1 MLARLS
7 EIGDESVFDTVLLRS
22 LIAVADTGG
31 FTRAAHRLHLT
42 QSAISAHIRRLE
54 REAGQKLLERTT
66 RSVSLTPAGA
76 RLAGYA
82 RTILA
87 LHDDARASLGA
98 GRRVSGTVYVGL
110 SEEMVKAPIIDCMR
124 RFSVAHPDAEVS
136 LTVGLTGELLS
147 LVHSGGLDI
156 VLGSRCSDEER
167 GEVLWSEPL
176 VWARGPIA
184 LGSDEVTTPV
194 PLAVFSDQCPY
205 RAAAIE
211 ALVRAGRQ
219 WRIVCQSP
227 SVGGA
232 DDRRKWGAWGNACHA
247 IVCSGC
253 RPCRSVDVAS
263 LASSTVRADVGG
275 DTEALGCPAAGAITP
290 MCREGRALIRPLST
304 GKKNRRTRRRF
315 CKCQKSPYSPS
326 SIALLRTAPLSALV
340 ASRA

>member
-1 MLARLS
+1 MLAILS

-22 LIAVADTGG
+22 LLAVADTGG
-31 FTRAAHRLHLT
+31 FTRAAQRLHLT

-227 SVGGA
+227 SVGGLMTA
-232 DDRRKWGAWGNACHA
+232 
-247 IVCSGC
+247 VSGGLGVT
-253 RPCRSVDVAS
+253 PVTRSS
-263 LASSTVRADVGG
+263 
-275 DTEALGCPAAGAITP
+275 ALAAGLVEVSTLPALPQAQFVLTSAATP
-290 MCREGRALIRPLST
+290 KRSA
-304 GKKNRRTRRRF
+304 
-315 CKCQKSPYSPS
+315 
-326 SIALLRTAPLSALV
+326 ALLLAQLRQCV
-340 ASRA
+340 AKGEL

>member
-227 SVGGA
+227 SVGGL
-232 DDRRKWGAWGNACHA
+232 G
-247 IVCSGC
+247 VT
-253 RPCRSVDVAS
+253 PVTRSS
-263 LASSTVRADVGG
+263 
-275 DTEALGCPAAGAITP
+275 ALAAGLVEVSTLPALPQAQFVLTSAATP
-290 MCREGRALIRPLST
+290 KRSA
-304 GKKNRRTRRRF
+304 
-315 CKCQKSPYSPS
+315 
-326 SIALLRTAPLSALV
+326 ALLLAQLRQCV
-340 ASRA
+340 AKGEL

>member
-22 LIAVADTGG
+22 LLAVADTGG
-31 FTRAAHRLHLT
+31 FTRAAQRLHLT

-227 SVGGA
+227 SVGGLMTA
-232 DDRRKWGAWGNACHA
+232 
-247 IVCSGC
+247 VSGGLGVT
-253 RPCRSVDVAS
+253 PVTRSS
-263 LASSTVRADVGG
+263 
-275 DTEALGCPAAGAITP
+275 ALAAGLVEVSTLPALPQAQFVLTSAATP
-290 MCREGRALIRPLST
+290 KRSA
-304 GKKNRRTRRRF
+304 
-315 CKCQKSPYSPS
+315 
-326 SIALLRTAPLSALV
+326 ALLLAQLRQCV
-340 ASRA
+340 AKGEL

>member
-22 LIAVADTGG
+22 LLAVADTGG
-31 FTRAAHRLHLT
+31 FTRAAQRLHLT

-227 SVGGA
+227 SVGGLMTA
-232 DDRRKWGAWGNACHA
+232 
-247 IVCSGC
+247 VSGGLGVT
-253 RPCRSVDVAS
+253 PVTRSSAV
-263 LASSTVRADVGG
+263 
-275 DTEALGCPAAGAITP
+275 AAGLVEVSTLPALPQAQFVLTSAATP
-290 MCREGRALIRPLST
+290 KRSA
-304 GKKNRRTRRRF
+304 
-315 CKCQKSPYSPS
+315 
-326 SIALLRTAPLSALV
+326 ALLLAQLRQCV
-340 ASRA
+340 AKGEL

>member
-1 MLARLS
+1 MLAGLS

-227 SVGGA
+227 SVGGLMTA
-232 DDRRKWGAWGNACHA
+232 
-247 IVCSGC
+247 VSGGLGVT
-253 RPCRSVDVAS
+253 PVTRSS
-263 LASSTVRADVGG
+263 
-275 DTEALGCPAAGAITP
+275 ALAAGLVEVSTLPTLPQAQFVLTSAATP
-290 MCREGRALIRPLST
+290 KRSA
-304 GKKNRRTRRRF
+304 
-315 CKCQKSPYSPS
+315 
-326 SIALLRTAPLSALV
+326 ALLLAQLRQCV
-340 ASRA
+340 AKGEL

>member
-1 MLARLS
+1 M
-7 EIGDESVFDTVLLRS
+7 FDTVLLRS

-227 SVGGA
+227 SVGGL
-232 DDRRKWGAWGNACHA
+232 G
-247 IVCSGC
+247 VT
-253 RPCRSVDVAS
+253 PVTRSS
-263 LASSTVRADVGG
+263 
-275 DTEALGCPAAGAITP
+275 ALAAGLVEVSTLPALPQAQFVLTSAATP
-290 MCREGRALIRPLST
+290 KRSA
-304 GKKNRRTRRRF
+304 
-315 CKCQKSPYSPS
+315 
-326 SIALLRTAPLSALV
+326 ALLLAQLRQCV
-340 ASRA
+340 AKGEL

>member
-1 MLARLS
+1 M
-7 EIGDESVFDTVLLRS
+7 FDTVLLRS

-227 SVGGA
+227 SVGGLMTA
-232 DDRRKWGAWGNACHA
+232 VSGGLGVTPVTRSSALAAGLQEVTALPALPHA
-247 IVCSGC
+247 QFV
-253 RPCRSVDVAS
+253 
-263 LASSTVRADVGG
+263 LSSTAKPKRSA
-275 DTEALGCPAAGAITP
+275 
-290 MCREGRALIRPLST
+290 
-304 GKKNRRTRRRF
+304 
-315 CKCQKSPYSPS
+315 
-326 SIALLRTAPLSALV
+326 ALLLAQLRQS
-340 ASRA
+340 ASRGEL

>member
-1 MLARLS
+1 M
-7 EIGDESVFDTVLLRS
+7 FDTVLLRS

-227 SVGGA
+227 SVGG
-232 DDRRKWGAWGNACHA
+232 
-247 IVCSGC
+247 
-253 RPCRSVDVAS
+253 
-263 LASSTVRADVGG
+263 
-275 DTEALGCPAAGAITP
+275 
-290 MCREGRALIRPLST
+290 
-304 GKKNRRTRRRF
+304 
-315 CKCQKSPYSPS
+315 
-326 SIALLRTAPLSALV
+326 
-340 ASRA
+340 

>member
-1 MLARLS
+1 M
-7 EIGDESVFDTVLLRS
+7 FDTVLLRS
-22 LIAVADTGG
+22 LLAVADTGG
-31 FTRAAHRLHLT
+31 FTRAAQRLHLT

-176 VWARGPIA
+176 VWARGSIA

-227 SVGGA
+227 SVGGLMTA
-232 DDRRKWGAWGNACHA
+232 
-247 IVCSGC
+247 VSGGLGVT
-253 RPCRSVDVAS
+253 PVTRSS
-263 LASSTVRADVGG
+263 
-275 DTEALGCPAAGAITP
+275 ALAAGLVEVSTLPALPQAQFVLTSAATP
-290 MCREGRALIRPLST
+290 KRSA
-304 GKKNRRTRRRF
+304 
-315 CKCQKSPYSPS
+315 
-326 SIALLRTAPLSALV
+326 ALLLAQLRQCV
-340 ASRA
+340 AKGEL

>member
-211 ALVRAGRQ
+211 ALVRAGWQ

-227 SVGGA
+227 SVGGLMTA
-232 DDRRKWGAWGNACHA
+232 
-247 IVCSGC
+247 VSGGLGVT
-253 RPCRSVDVAS
+253 PVTRSS
-263 LASSTVRADVGG
+263 
-275 DTEALGCPAAGAITP
+275 ALAAGLVEVSTLPALPQAQFVLTSAATP
-290 MCREGRALIRPLST
+290 KRSA
-304 GKKNRRTRRRF
+304 
-315 CKCQKSPYSPS
+315 
-326 SIALLRTAPLSALV
+326 ALLLAQLRQCV
-340 ASRA
+340 AKGEL

>member
-1 MLARLS
+1 M
-7 EIGDESVFDTVLLRS
+7 FDTVLLRS
-22 LIAVADTGG
+22 LLAVADTGG
-31 FTRAAHRLHLT
+31 FTRAAQRLHLT

-227 SVGGA
+227 SVGGLMTA
-232 DDRRKWGAWGNACHA
+232 
-247 IVCSGC
+247 VSGGLGVT
-253 RPCRSVDVAS
+253 PVTRSSAV
-263 LASSTVRADVGG
+263 
-275 DTEALGCPAAGAITP
+275 AAGLVEVSTLPALPQAQFVLTSAATP
-290 MCREGRALIRPLST
+290 KRSA
-304 GKKNRRTRRRF
+304 
-315 CKCQKSPYSPS
+315 
-326 SIALLRTAPLSALV
+326 ALLLAQLRQCV
-340 ASRA
+340 AKGEL

>member
-22 LIAVADTGG
+22 LLAVADTGG
-31 FTRAAHRLHLT
+31 FTRAAQRLHLT

-156 VLGSRCSDEER
+156 VLCSRCSDEER

-227 SVGGA
+227 SVGGLMTA
-232 DDRRKWGAWGNACHA
+232 
-247 IVCSGC
+247 VSGGLGVT
-253 RPCRSVDVAS
+253 PVTRSS
-263 LASSTVRADVGG
+263 
-275 DTEALGCPAAGAITP
+275 ALAAGLVEVSTLPTLPQAQFVLTSAAIP
-290 MCREGRALIRPLST
+290 KRSA
-304 GKKNRRTRRRF
+304 
-315 CKCQKSPYSPS
+315 
-326 SIALLRTAPLSALV
+326 ALLLAQLRQCV
-340 ASRA
+340 AKGEL

>member
-22 LIAVADTGG
+22 LLAVADTGG
-31 FTRAAHRLHLT
+31 FTRAAQRLHLT

-176 VWARGPIA
+176 VWARGSIA

-227 SVGGA
+227 SVGGLMTA
-232 DDRRKWGAWGNACHA
+232 
-247 IVCSGC
+247 VSGGLGVT
-253 RPCRSVDVAS
+253 PVTRSS
-263 LASSTVRADVGG
+263 
-275 DTEALGCPAAGAITP
+275 ALAAGLVEVSTLPALPQAQFVLTSAATP
-290 MCREGRALIRPLST
+290 KRSA
-304 GKKNRRTRRRF
+304 
-315 CKCQKSPYSPS
+315 
-326 SIALLRTAPLSALV
+326 ALLLAQLRQCV
-340 ASRA
+340 AKGEL

>member
-1 MLARLS
+1 M
-7 EIGDESVFDTVLLRS
+7 FDTVLLRS
-22 LIAVADTGG
+22 LLAVADTGG
-31 FTRAAHRLHLT
+31 FTRAARRLHLT

-227 SVGGA
+227 SVGGLMTA
-232 DDRRKWGAWGNACHA
+232 
-247 IVCSGC
+247 VSGGLGVT
-253 RPCRSVDVAS
+253 PVTRSS
-263 LASSTVRADVGG
+263 
-275 DTEALGCPAAGAITP
+275 ALAAGLVEVSTLPALPQAQFVLTSAATP
-290 MCREGRALIRPLST
+290 KRSA
-304 GKKNRRTRRRF
+304 
-315 CKCQKSPYSPS
+315 
-326 SIALLRTAPLSALV
+326 ALLLAQLRQCV
-340 ASRA
+340 AKGEL

>member
-1 MLARLS
+1 MLTRLS

-22 LIAVADTGG
+22 LLAVADTGG
-31 FTRAAHRLHLT
+31 FTRAAQRLHLT

-211 ALVRAGRQ
+211 ALVRVGRQ

-227 SVGGA
+227 SVGGLMTA
-232 DDRRKWGAWGNACHA
+232 
-247 IVCSGC
+247 VSGGLGVT
-253 RPCRSVDVAS
+253 PVTRSS
-263 LASSTVRADVGG
+263 
-275 DTEALGCPAAGAITP
+275 ALAAGLVEVSTLPALPQAQFVLTSAATP
-290 MCREGRALIRPLST
+290 KRSA
-304 GKKNRRTRRRF
+304 
-315 CKCQKSPYSPS
+315 
-326 SIALLRTAPLSALV
+326 ALLLAQLRQCV
-340 ASRA
+340 AKGEI

>member
-22 LIAVADTGG
+22 LLAVADTGG
-31 FTRAAHRLHLT
+31 FTRAAQRLHLT

-98 GRRVSGTVYVGL
+98 GRRLSGTVYVGL

-156 VLGSRCSDEER
+156 VLGSRCRDEER

-211 ALVRAGRQ
+211 ALVCAGRQ

-227 SVGGA
+227 SVGGLMTA
-232 DDRRKWGAWGNACHA
+232 
-247 IVCSGC
+247 VSGGLGVT
-253 RPCRSVDVAS
+253 PVTRSS
-263 LASSTVRADVGG
+263 
-275 DTEALGCPAAGAITP
+275 ALAAGLVEVSTLPALPQAQFVLTSAATP
-290 MCREGRALIRPLST
+290 KRSA
-304 GKKNRRTRRRF
+304 
-315 CKCQKSPYSPS
+315 
-326 SIALLRTAPLSALV
+326 ALLLAQLRQCV
-340 ASRA
+340 AKGEH

>member
-1 MLARLS
+1 M
-7 EIGDESVFDTVLLRS
+7 FDTVLLRS
-22 LIAVADTGG
+22 LLAVADTGG
-31 FTRAAHRLHLT
+31 FTRAAQRLHLT

-227 SVGGA
+227 SVGGLMTA
-232 DDRRKWGAWGNACHA
+232 
-247 IVCSGC
+247 VSGGLGVT
-253 RPCRSVDVAS
+253 PVTRSS
-263 LASSTVRADVGG
+263 
-275 DTEALGCPAAGAITP
+275 ALAAGLVEVSTLPALPQAQFVLTSAATP
-290 MCREGRALIRPLST
+290 KRSA
-304 GKKNRRTRRRF
+304 
-315 CKCQKSPYSPS
+315 
-326 SIALLRTAPLSALV
+326 ALLLAQLRQCV
-340 ASRA
+340 AKGEL